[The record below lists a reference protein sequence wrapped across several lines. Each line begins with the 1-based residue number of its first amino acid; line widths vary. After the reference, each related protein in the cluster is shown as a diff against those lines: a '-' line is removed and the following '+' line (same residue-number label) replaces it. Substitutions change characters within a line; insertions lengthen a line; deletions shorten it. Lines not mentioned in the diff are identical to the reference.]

1 MQNKRHY
8 ARRHT
13 IWSRT
18 LPEPDRLANDVPAI
32 RLGMLTPSSNTALE
46 PATNALVAPI
56 ADEVSVHFGRFRV
69 TRIALDGDSD
79 QQFADEAILGA
90 ADLLADARP
99 ALIAWNG
106 TAASW
111 RGFDT
116 DSRLCAMIEE
126 RTGCPA
132 TSAIVGL
139 NEALALFGVRRLG
152 LVTPYTGDVER
163 AIVANYAQVGIDI
176 VATRRSGL
184 SDNYSFGTIGE
195 NSVREMCREV
205 AAEGVDAVAVVCT
218 NMRGSLVART
228 VENEF
233 DVPVI
238 DSIAVTLWT
247 ALRKLGVDT
256 TPLAPFGRVFAAG
269 MT

>member
-1 MQNKRHY
+1 M
-8 ARRHT
+8 
-13 IWSRT
+13 
-18 LPEPDRLANDVPAI
+18 PETDPRENDVPAVRI
-32 RLGMLTPSSNTALE
+32 GMLTPSSNTVLE

-56 ADEVSVHFGRFRV
+56 AGAVSVHFGRFRV
-69 TRIALDGDSD
+69 TRIALDGESD
-79 QQFADEAILGA
+79 QQFATEPILAA

-106 TAASW
+106 TSASW

-116 DSRLCAMIEE
+116 DDRLCAMIEE

-152 LVTPYTGDVER
+152 LVTPYTEDVER
-163 AIVANYAQVGIDI
+163 AIAANYARIGIDV
-176 VATRRSGL
+176 VAARRSEL
-184 SDNYSFGTIGE
+184 SDNYAFGTIGATT
-195 NSVREMCREV
+195 VQEMCREV
-205 AAEGVDAVAVVCT
+205 AAQGAEAVAVVCT
-218 NMRGSLVART
+218 NMRGPLVAPA
-228 VENEF
+228 VEDEY

-256 TPLAPFGRVFAAG
+256 RPLAPFGRLFSAG
-269 MT
+269 AP